1 MKYKFLILLFSFF
14 AVNALH
20 AQQNKFSLGESTI
33 TKSKLSVF
41 QKNTVTKLDYTPS
54 LSMLISPNFYCNNLG
69 YFCKQEIKIEHKIH
83 VPFVFRLGSVKDVD
97 YLEGK
102 RSSSILLR

>member
-1 MKYKFLILLFSFF
+1 MKYKLLILLFSFF
-14 AVNALH
+14 VVNALY
-20 AQQNKFSLGESTI
+20 AQPNKFSVGDSCTTKNKFSL
-33 TKSKLSVF
+33 F
-41 QKNTVTKLDYTPS
+41 QKSTVSKLDYTPT
-54 LSMLISPNFYCNNLG
+54 LSMLVSPSFYCNNLG

-102 RSSSILLR
+102 RNSSILLR